1 MERLSVQLIVD
12 IVYRLRRGQSVR
24 VIGRDLG
31 HSRATIRRYRNLAK
45 QHGYLDRSRPLPE
58 AAEVLAQLGPAL
70 APASRTVSSV
80 APYREVVETLLT
92 QGIET
97 VAIHQRLVRH
107 HGYRGSYS
115 SVLRFV
121 HHLRPPHREAVV
133 RLEWPPGQCAQ
144 VDFGGAGMLYDP
156 TTGRRRQAYCF
167 VMTLASSRHQ

>member
-24 VIGRDLG
+24 AIGRDLG

-80 APYREVVETLLT
+80 EPYREVVETLLT